1 MKILYIDD
9 DLEDRE
15 IFHDAIRTIDHKITI
30 DSATCCDE
38 ALFKLKSQKSPDLI
52 FLDINMPGKTGK
64 ECLKAIKS
72 NPLLST
78 IPVII
83 FSTSN
88 SLADIKECMDI
99 GASEYLVKPNG
110 FRILCDV
117 LRTRLKRQSL
127 D

>member
-1 MKILYIDD
+1 MKILYVDD

-15 IFHDAIRTIDHKITI
+15 IFQEAIRTIDPKII
-30 DSATCCDE
+30 FAYATSCDE
-38 ALFKLKSQKSPDLI
+38 ALFKLKSQKSPALI

-99 GASEYLVKPNG
+99 GASEYLVKPSG

-117 LRTRLKRQSL
+117 LRTRLKSQSL
-127 D
+127 N